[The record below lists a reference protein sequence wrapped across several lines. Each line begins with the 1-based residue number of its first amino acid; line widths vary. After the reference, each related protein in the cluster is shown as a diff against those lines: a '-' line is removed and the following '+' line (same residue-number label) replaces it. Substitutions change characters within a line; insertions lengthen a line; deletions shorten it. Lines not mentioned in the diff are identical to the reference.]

1 MRLSACHLGIQT
13 AQGKHSPDDYFAV
26 LNSLFRP
33 LLLDGITML
42 ELAGK
47 TALAQEFTV
56 LQRQFLPFL
65 RGSREELLCRMLSL
79 DRLHDLAEQFAHLIE
94 QQIWQ
99 REEL

>member
-1 MRLSACHLGIQT
+1 MLCDYLRAIKPAMLGIQT

-47 TALAQEFTV
+47 TALAQEFTAAAV
-56 LQRQFLPFL
+56 SALSARVKGRTVMQDAFF
-65 RGSREELLCRMLSL
+65 GS
-79 DRLHDLAEQFAHLIE
+79 IT
-94 QQIWQ
+94 
-99 REEL
+99 